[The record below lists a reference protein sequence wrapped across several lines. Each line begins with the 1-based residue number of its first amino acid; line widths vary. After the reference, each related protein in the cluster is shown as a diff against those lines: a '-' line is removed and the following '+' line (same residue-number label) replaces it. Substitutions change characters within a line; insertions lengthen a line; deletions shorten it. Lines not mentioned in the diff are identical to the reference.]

1 MTSPVMGAKRLRA
14 DQLQIIGLRALDKR
28 KSRLVAYLL
37 WFFLGGFGVH
47 NFYLGKFKLATFQ
60 LFGAAMSFVLAPAD
74 IDKIDL
80 RNPDVVLI
88 LVMVSVGLVS
98 VAYLLSLLADL
109 FLIPSRVRSH
119 SAKLREEYIAELSAK
134 S

>member
-1 MTSPVMGAKRLRA
+1 MTSPVMGAKRLRD
-14 DQLQIIGLRALDKR
+14 DQIQVIELRVLDRR

-47 NFYLGKFKLATFQ
+47 NFYLGKLKLATFQ
-60 LFGAAMSFVLAPAD
+60 LFGLVVSFALAPTDIGEIDPQNPDFVLTLVT
-74 IDKIDL
+74 IF
-80 RNPDVVLI
+80 VVL
-88 LVMVSVGLVS
+88 LSA
-98 VAYLLSLLADL
+98 AYFLSIPADL